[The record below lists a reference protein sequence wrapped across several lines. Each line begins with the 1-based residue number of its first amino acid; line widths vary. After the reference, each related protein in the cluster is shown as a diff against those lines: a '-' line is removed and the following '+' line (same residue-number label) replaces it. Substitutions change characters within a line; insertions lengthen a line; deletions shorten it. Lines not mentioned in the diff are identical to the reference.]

1 MPQTEAPEKAARMR
15 QDRHMTVSMGTDL
28 LDEIDATH
36 ARAMSGKAR
45 YASYSR
51 SAFVRDL
58 IRIGL
63 SRFPTTTPVNHQ

>member
-1 MPQTEAPEKAARMR
+1 MTETETREKPARMR
-15 QDRHMTVSMGTDL
+15 QDRHMTVSMGADL
-28 LDEIDATH
+28 LDEIDAAHGRT
-36 ARAMSGKAR
+36 MGGKAR
-45 YASYSR
+45 YANYSR